1 MNCNKGRCGLLLLG
15 LLLAAL
21 RPVGAQEQGL
31 EPILPRVNV
40 QADSARLDQVIDGK
54 WVAVGTKKPHAIQRD
69 FSRPY
74 RGEPSYRFTLQ
85 ADDNTLSGYAP
96 GETKGRAELSYCYA
110 VSADFAGLPDS
121 DYDAAQRMKTV
132 YHHGKGITP
141 QGASREYRFAFYA
154 PGDLSPDI
162 CAIFAQWHGM
172 PDRTLV
178 QTPEGEIRRL
188 KPEEFL
194 ELESR
199 MVFKKEKGYDK
210 LEGLDGKGRPRVA
223 REPNGWKVEQGGYPP
238 LAFGFQKGLFYIK
251 ANSDRRWMTDKD
263 DRCSANP
270 LTAKPLKPV
279 TSEYKAS
286 TIAFAMP
293 FADFPKD
300 CWVEFRVKID
310 WTLYGGESEEIL
322 RPGRLDV
329 VMTVDGGERHIVDDA
344 EVLIGR
350 NDDAGYYF
358 KYGIYR
364 VGNSTE
370 PVSYNLAGYEETER

>member
-1 MNCNKGRCGLLLLG
+1 MNFRAIKCGWAAG
-15 LLLAAL
+15 AVLLAASAA
-21 RPVGAQEQGL
+21 AQEQHL

-40 QADSARLDQVIDGK
+40 QADSARLDQVIDGQ
-54 WVAVGTKKPHAIQRD
+54 WVAVGTKKSHAIQRD
-69 FSRPY
+69 YTRPY
-74 RGEPSYRFTLQ
+74 KGKPSFRFELR
-85 ADDNTLSGYAP
+85 ADDNTLAGYAP

-110 VSADFAGLPDS
+110 VSDDFAGLTAA
-121 DYDAAQRMKTV
+121 DYEAAHRMKTV

-141 QGASREYRFAFYA
+141 QGASREYRFAFYV
-154 PGDLSPDI
+154 PSDLSPEV
-162 CAIFAQWHGM
+162 CTIFAQWHGM

-188 KPEEFL
+188 TPAEFL

-199 MVFKKEKGYDK
+199 MVFRKEKGYDK
-210 LEGLDGKGRPRVA
+210 LEGVDGKGRPRTKK
-223 REPNGWKVEQGGYPP
+223 EPNGWKVEQGGYPP
-238 LAFGFQKGLFYIK
+238 LAFGFHKGIFYIK

-263 DRCSANP
+263 DRCNANP
-270 LTAKPLKPV
+270 LTAKVMEPLK
-279 TSEYKAS
+279 SEYKAS
-286 TIAFAMP
+286 TIAYAMP
-293 FADFPKD
+293 FAEFPKN

-310 WTLYGGESEEIL
+310 WTQYGGTSEEIV

-329 VMTVDGGERHIVDDA
+329 VMTVDGEDRHIVDNA
-344 EVLIGR
+344 EILIGR

-370 PVSYNLAGYEETER
+370 PVCYNLAGYEEH